1 MLVNLK
7 ELLSEAVK
15 SDFVVPCISIHG
27 EVDCRAIIKA
37 AEYIQ
42 GPVVIAVGPE
52 VSEGIGLEKAAVM
65 IRALADAIEVPVC
78 AHLDYGFDKDAIVA
92 AIGYGFGS
100 VSVDAAHLS
109 FEDNILKTREIVK
122 IASVRGVSVEATV
135 ASLDIYEAEA
145 FVRDTGID
153 ALRVPETG
161 DFEQV
166 AKLFERIPVPLVTR
180 DIGNSRESLASG
192 LFRKLN
198 MTQVVSKKYARE
210 LQTGIENAE
219 TKSWCHTFVLS
230 AVPVVEESA
239 GRLLRQFYKPE
250 TLIRNEDYQTIWS
263 FPSRA

>member
-7 ELLSEAVK
+7 KLLSEAVK

-42 GPVVIAVGPE
+42 GPVVIAVSSE
-52 VSEGIGLEKAAVM
+52 VAGHIGLKKAADM
-65 IRALADAIEVPVC
+65 IHALAEAVEVPVC

-92 AIGYGFGS
+92 AIGHGFGS
-100 VSVDAAHLS
+100 VSIDASHFPL
-109 FEDNILKTREIVK
+109 EDNILKTREIVK
-122 IASVRGVSVEATV
+122 IASANGVSVEATI
-135 ASLDIYEAEA
+135 ASLDIYDTQA

-153 ALRVPETG
+153 ALRIPESD

-166 AKLFERIPVPLVTR
+166 AELFERIPVPMVTR

-198 MTQVVSKKYARE
+198 MAPVVSEKYARE
-210 LQTGIENAE
+210 LQTGIETAE
-219 TKSWCHTFVLS
+219 TRTQCHAFILS

-250 TLIRNEDYQTIWS
+250 TLVRNEEYQTIWS